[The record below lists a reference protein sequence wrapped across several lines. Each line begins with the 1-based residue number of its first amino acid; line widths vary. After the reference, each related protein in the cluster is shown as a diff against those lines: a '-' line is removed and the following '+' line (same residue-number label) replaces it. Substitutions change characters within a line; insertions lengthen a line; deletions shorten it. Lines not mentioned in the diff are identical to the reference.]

1 MLGFNKHHTN
11 GYLLKYFKKK
21 KKKKK
26 KTFAGLIC
34 CVGGLITVGGI
45 SDLKRLLDWVRGSK
59 SCDF

>member
-1 MLGFNKHHTN
+1 MAI
-11 GYLLKYFKKK
+11 YLNTLKK

-45 SDLKRLLDWVRGSK
+45 SDLKRLQDWVRGSK

>member
-1 MLGFNKHHTN
+1 MLGFNKHQTN
-11 GYLLKYFKKK
+11 GYLLKYLKK

-26 KTFAGLIC
+26 KTFAGLHSY
-34 CVGGLITVGGI
+34 VGGLITVGGI